1 MRRALTFAAV
11 AAAVAVSSAAAA
23 GPLPGT
29 TTGKDRAAWRTIL
42 HWPTQCERD
51 WQAGHPPTSGVQV
64 WRLAGGQR
72 LVSVTC
78 ILGAYQG
85 TQRLS
90 LVGANR
96 RVTPLSFHIYEDP
109 GSGKPTAMR
118 KAEILGVLN
127 FAPAAGKLDLF
138 DRARGIGDCGIYSVF
153 RFNGSRFVPVVTRA
167 KAACD
172 GESGGGP
179 TRWPKLPPL
188 SP

>member
-29 TTGKDRAAWRTIL
+29 TTG
-42 HWPTQCERD
+42 
-51 WQAGHPPTSGVQV
+51 
-64 WRLAGGQR
+64 
-72 LVSVTC
+72 
-78 ILGAYQG
+78 
-85 TQRLS
+85 
-90 LVGANR
+90 N
-96 RVTPLSFHIYEDP
+96 
-109 GSGKPTAMR
+109 
-118 KAEILGVLN
+118 
-127 FAPAAGKLDLF
+127 
-138 DRARGIGDCGIYSVF
+138 GIGDCGIYSVF

-179 TRWPKLPPL
+179 TRWPKLPLL